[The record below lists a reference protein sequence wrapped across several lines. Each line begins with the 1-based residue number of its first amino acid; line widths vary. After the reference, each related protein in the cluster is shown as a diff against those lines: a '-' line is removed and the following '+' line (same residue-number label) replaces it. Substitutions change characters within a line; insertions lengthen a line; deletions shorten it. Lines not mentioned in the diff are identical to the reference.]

1 MVKRLTI
8 LGIILVCTTRVTF
21 LGAEINEFERERFRC
36 EIADERHDLEF
47 DRREVCQ
54 MKFWD
59 ARLNKVITDIH
70 GNRVRI
76 EEFITRPEANQI
88 KFTALSKR
96 KNRLDYFWFL
106 QEFNKNLP
114 KDIREIAFRCEWS
127 EYPEFY
133 PVKQTSYK
141 SNTVDSLMYLFQGQQ
156 PEEIEIR
163 DTYGDIVGYLYFL
176 FSSRVEIWVNGIL
189 KRATDLSTFEFEP
202 AEPEWSSGEYEN
214 GGQWHQEDYYWNN
227 TYFRREQY
235 IINDSGE
242 VLKIW
247 FMSIQD
253 IEEIYE
259 KYNMESIYTASEF
272 NGRTIDIILVPKLF
286 LRYKPEHSL
295 FGAYDPYLL
304 F

>member
-1 MVKRLTI
+1 MVKRVII

-21 LGAEINEFERERFRC
+21 FGAEINEFERERFRR
-36 EIADERHDLEF
+36 EIINERRDLEF

-76 EEFITRPEANQI
+76 EEFITRPKANQI
-88 KFTALSKR
+88 KFTTLSKR

-114 KDIREIAFRCEWS
+114 KDIREIAFRCEWL

-156 PEEIEIR
+156 PEGIEIK
-163 DTYGDIVGYLYFL
+163 DTHGNILGYLYFL
-176 FSSRVEIWVNGIL
+176 FSSRVEIWINGTL
-189 KRATDLSTFEFEP
+189 KRVTNFLTSPISFEP
-202 AEPEWSSGEYEN
+202 KEPKWSNGEYEN
-214 GGQWHQEDYYWNN
+214 GGQWHQEDYYWDN

-242 VLKIW
+242 VLKI
-247 FMSIQD
+247 
-253 IEEIYE
+253 
-259 KYNMESIYTASEF
+259 
-272 NGRTIDIILVPKLF
+272 
-286 LRYKPEHSL
+286 
-295 FGAYDPYLL
+295 
-304 F
+304 